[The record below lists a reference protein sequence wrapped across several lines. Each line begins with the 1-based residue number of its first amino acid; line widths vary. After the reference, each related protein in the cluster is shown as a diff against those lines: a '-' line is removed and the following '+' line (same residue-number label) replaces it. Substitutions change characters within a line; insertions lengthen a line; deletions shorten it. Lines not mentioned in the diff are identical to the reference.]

1 MKALVMTILAMAALF
16 GWAVHGEAAP
26 ALAGKK
32 PLIVYFSWGGNTR
45 VVANQIKELTGG
57 DLFEAQTVKSYPK
70 EYRATTEQA
79 KNELNSNAR
88 PALKVSKLPNLD
100 SYDTVIICHP
110 NWWGTMPTAMMTLL
124 EANDLSGKKIFKL
137 HQKWHNL
144 LAHVAPD
151 KGVAAKR
158 IKPRPPKNR
167 DEEKQRQRRR
177 CQIPEQFPTFHVVLA
192 GMYFL
197 PTDII
202 VLPKANSYAFS
213 KKSFLRTCVLIFSE
227 NGCFSHTDTV

>member
-1 MKALVMTILAMAALF
+1 MKALVMTILATAALF

-88 PALKVSKLPNLD
+88 PALKV
-100 SYDTVIICHP
+100 
-110 NWWGTMPTAMMTLL
+110 
-124 EANDLSGKKIFKL
+124 
-137 HQKWHNL
+137 
-144 LAHVAPD
+144 
-151 KGVAAKR
+151 
-158 IKPRPPKNR
+158 
-167 DEEKQRQRRR
+167 
-177 CQIPEQFPTFHVVLA
+177 
-192 GMYFL
+192 
-197 PTDII
+197 
-202 VLPKANSYAFS
+202 
-213 KKSFLRTCVLIFSE
+213 
-227 NGCFSHTDTV
+227 

>member
-88 PALKVSKLPNLD
+88 PALKISKLPNLG

-124 EANDLSGKKIFKL
+124 EANDLSGKKIAQVVTHEGSGVGRSGGDLKKL
-137 HQKWHNL
+137 CPKSEIL
-144 LAHVAPD
+144 SPTAIRGG
-151 KGVAAKR
+151 GV
-158 IKPRPPKNR
+158 KNAQR
-167 DEEKQRQRRR
+167 D
-177 CQIPEQFPTFHVVLA
+177 V
-192 GMYFL
+192 
-197 PTDII
+197 
-202 VLPKANSYAFS
+202 
-213 KKSFLRTCVLIFSE
+213 E
-227 NGCFSHTDTV
+227 NWLKETGILK